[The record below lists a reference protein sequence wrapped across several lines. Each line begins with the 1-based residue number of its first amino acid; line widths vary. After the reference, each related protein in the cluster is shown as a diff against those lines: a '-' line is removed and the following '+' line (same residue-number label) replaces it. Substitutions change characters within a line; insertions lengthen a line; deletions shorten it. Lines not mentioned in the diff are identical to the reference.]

1 MFIKPYVF
9 AALTPFLIATTNE
22 ASMSDQVIFGE
33 ILDSRITACGV
44 RIDAGQMAAL
54 RPFIETSAE
63 VSGTF
68 RVSVTKKSTS
78 GTSMINQGNAFSA
91 GSLGNVLLAVDRPSN
106 LTIEMAVRDRDGKE
120 LCRLSTVIDLKAPE
134 IRT

>member
-1 MFIKPYVF
+1 
-9 AALTPFLIATTNE
+9 
-22 ASMSDQVIFGE
+22 
-33 ILDSRITACGV
+33 
-44 RIDAGQMAAL
+44 
-54 RPFIETSAE
+54 
-63 VSGTF
+63 
-68 RVSVTKKSTS
+68 
-78 GTSMINQGNAFSA
+78 MINQGNAFSA